1 MQAVAASV
9 ISLVFFVTSALA
21 ACPGE
26 CIGGGASPANECV
39 LQWGGIPS
47 EAPACADGDPSCDAD
62 GLPNGVC
69 TFALQACFG
78 LDAACGATT
87 VSNVKVAPA
96 KVPEAATLASAIR
109 ALAAGTCAEVPV
121 VVPVKRKPG
130 AKPMKPGKT
139 TLKVLVDS
147 DPGKDKDKLSLTC
160 LPAAPSF
167 AADVQ
172 AIFDKRCATLGGC
185 HDAEAQGGLTL
196 LAGESYGDLVNA
208 AASLSKRKRV
218 LPGKIPASLVARVLH
233 GPEGRAIDQMP
244 SGCPTVPPPIGG
256 CATPEEIYLILAWI
270 QNGAPNN

>member
-1 MQAVAASV
+1 MQAVAASL
-9 ISLVFFVTSALA
+9 ISLVLFSSTALA

-26 CIGGGASPANECV
+26 CIGGGASPTNECV
-39 LQWGGIPS
+39 LQWGGITS

-62 GLPNGVC
+62 GLANGVC

-96 KVPEAATLASAIR
+96 KVPEAATLSSAIR
-109 ALAAGTCAEVPV
+109 ALTAGTCADVPV
-121 VVPVKRKPG
+121 VVAVKRKPG
-130 AKPMKPGKT
+130 AKPIKPGKT

-167 AADVQ
+167 ATDIQ
-172 AIFDKRCATLGGC
+172 AILTKRCATEGGC
-185 HDAEAQGGLTL
+185 HVAGDHDHAGLELAE
-196 LAGESYGDLVNA
+196 GEAYGELVNA
-208 AASLSKRKRV
+208 ASASSKKKRV
-218 LPGKIPASLVARVLH
+218 LPGKLPASLMARRLF
-233 GPEGRAIDQMP
+233 GQDGLQMP
-244 SGCPTVPPPIGG
+244 SGCPTTPSPFAG
-256 CATPEEIYLILAWI
+256 CATEEEIYLMLSWI